1 MLHFLTASFIFHETE
16 VFRRSGVTQNSRHR
30 VLFQKTVIVGQCNPS
45 HFFQCYSEC
54 RSVSHIHL
62 GYHLMFHF
70 LLFLS
75 YIMKQ
80 KDLEDLVLSII
91 VIIAFFVSG
100 LLYLVKVSLRIRFN
114 AIQFS
119 KHDVSLILITISSS
133 VFSLLLSYLMDQ
145 KDLEAL
151 VLSII
156 FISMF
161 SVRILL

>member
-1 MLHFLTASFIFHETE
+1 
-16 VFRRSGVTQNSRHR
+16 
-30 VLFQKTVIVGQCNPS
+30 
-45 HFFQCYSEC
+45 
-54 RSVSHIHL
+54 
-62 GYHLMFHF
+62 
-70 LLFLS
+70 
-75 YIMKQ
+75 MKQ

-161 SVRILL
+161 SVRILLQLIKVRSRICFNAIQFQKLEKQIILHTILCLIYSNLLHHHVQVSLLVSFQCLFQYFEDLHIVPCF